1 MATKML
7 KNVQKTAQQMV
18 TNKYVLYT
26 VLCLSIINI
35 LGFLITNNFVGLAV
49 FALIG
54 LLVSYFTKN
63 MTTILLVTL
72 GVSSFLHISRMTV
85 EAMTNKK
92 DASTKKSK
100 KDKKIKE
107 GMTDDFEDAAPVDN
121 DDNKQH
127 TCDICGESFEK
138 KELLNKHMKDD
149 HGKDDHGKDDHEN
162 DSDDEDNDSGNESDD
177 KELKQDK
184 PVTMKK
190 KKNTLNHQATIQ
202 ESYNNIHGILGN
214 KNFQKMTKDTK
225 KLLEQQN
232 KLTESL
238 NTMAPILE
246 NAQSMLSNF
255 DMKQMG
261 GMLDSL
267 NLGPASGKK
276 KKN

>member
-1 MATKML
+1 MSTKML
-7 KNVQKTAQQMV
+7 KNVQKTVQQMV

-26 VLCLSIINI
+26 VLCLSIINV

-72 GVSSFLHISRMTV
+72 AVSSVLHISRMTV

-92 DASTKKSK
+92 DVSTKKSKKSK

-107 GMTDDFEDAAPVDN
+107 GMADDFEDAAPVDEN
-121 DDNKQH
+121 DDDENKDQH
-127 TCDICGESFEK
+127 HADEE
-138 KELLNKHMKDD
+138 
-149 HGKDDHGKDDHEN
+149 
-162 DSDDEDNDSGNESDD
+162 SDDDDD

-267 NLGPASGKK
+267 NLGPANGKK

>member
-1 MATKML
+1 MSTKMM
-7 KNVQKTAQQMV
+7 KNIQKTAQQMV

-26 VLCLSIINI
+26 VLCLSIINV

-49 FALIG
+49 FSLIG

-72 GVSSFLHISRMTV
+72 AVSSVLHISRMTV

-92 DASTKKSK
+92 DKET
-100 KDKKIKE
+100 KE
-107 GMTDDFEDAAPVDN
+107 GMTDDFEDAGPVD
-121 DDNKQH
+121 D
-127 TCDICGESFEK
+127 
-138 KELLNKHMKDD
+138 
-149 HGKDDHGKDDHEN
+149 
-162 DSDDEDNDSGNESDD
+162 DDEDEDEQQHHAMVTNDEEEKEETDDKD

-202 ESYNNIHGILGN
+202 ESYNNIHSILGN

-238 NTMAPILE
+238 NTMAPILQ

>member
-1 MATKML
+1 MSTKMM
-7 KNVQKTAQQMV
+7 KNIQKTAQQMV

-26 VLCLSIINI
+26 VLCLSIINV

-49 FALIG
+49 FSLIG

-72 GVSSFLHISRMTV
+72 AVSSVLHISRMTV

-92 DASTKKSK
+92 DKET
-100 KDKKIKE
+100 KE
-107 GMTDDFEDAAPVDN
+107 GMTDDFEDAGPADDEDEDEDEQQHHAMMKN
-121 DDNKQH
+121 DK
-127 TCDICGESFEK
+127 
-138 KELLNKHMKDD
+138 
-149 HGKDDHGKDDHEN
+149 
-162 DSDDEDNDSGNESDD
+162 DSDDKEEKEETNDKN

-238 NTMAPILE
+238 NTMAPILQ

-267 NLGPASGKK
+267 NLGPPSGKK

>member
-1 MATKML
+1 MSTKMM
-7 KNVQKTAQQMV
+7 KNIQKTAQQMV

-26 VLCLSIINI
+26 VLCLSIINV

-49 FALIG
+49 FSLIG

-72 GVSSFLHISRMTV
+72 AVSSVLHISRMTV

-100 KDKKIKE
+100 KSKKDKKIKE
-107 GMTDDFEDAAPVDN
+107 GMADDFEDAALVDN
-121 DDNKQH
+121 DDNNQH

-138 KELLNKHMKDD
+138 KEHLNKHMKDD
-149 HGKDDHGKDDHEN
+149 HEN
-162 DSDDEDNDSGNESDD
+162 DSHDEDNDSDNESDD

-238 NTMAPILE
+238 NTMAPILQ